1 MQWIFALL
9 GAAWLLAACA
19 GNDRPASIASPVAV
33 RFVADAA
40 DVIEVEVTDRQ
51 PVDRVELAGPDGRV
65 IPAYQILRDTAAEA
79 GVGLSPSIG
88 VGVSGGSSSRVGVG
102 VGIGFPIG
110 GFERPAE
117 PPPVRSLA
125 RLRVPDMAAYG
136 ADWPRWTLRIRLGTP
151 EAGWRFMEIPAPRP
165 PEQ

>member
-1 MQWIFALL
+1 MSWFFALL
-9 GAAWLLAACA
+9 SAALLLAACA
-19 GNDRPASIASPVAV
+19 GDDRREPIASPVAV
-33 RFVADAA
+33 RFATDAA

-65 IPAYQILRDTAAEA
+65 VPAYQILRDTAAEE
-79 GVGLSPSIG
+79 GIGLSPSIG

-117 PPPVRSLA
+117 PPPVRSIA
-125 RLRVPDMAAYG
+125 RLRVPEMAAYG
-136 ADWPRWTLRIRLGTP
+136 AAWPRWTVRIRLGTS